1 MVKIGMK
8 IKGIHKPKTIAMVLL
23 ARAITIRGKIL
34 NKCLNFLSLRLYL
47 YIKKIP
53 SG

>member
-34 NKCLNFLSLRLYL
+34 KY
-47 YIKKIP
+47 
-53 SG
+53 